1 MSKYL
6 PYKLNK
12 DFAKIPKDCHNI
24 AVSLGDPILC
34 TLYIQA
40 GTKNSHAAKAKYFHY
55 RVKYFSENF
64 TGYKEVILTYYLQI
78 SAQNIH
84 PLKSCTL

>member
-24 AVSLGDPILC
+24 AVSLGNPQGILYILY
-34 TLYIQA
+34 TVYIQA

-55 RVKYFSENF
+55 RVKYFSQNF
-64 TGYKEVILTYYLQI
+64 TGY
-78 SAQNIH
+78 
-84 PLKSCTL
+84 